1 MEKLL
6 EQHRMK
12 LPNVLAQYLPSFS
25 VDFVQNL
32 LFAHPVLFHVHA
44 PRKSKLGDFR
54 PIQKHYTYHHITVNQ
69 NLEPYTF
76 LITTLHEIAHLITY
90 IRYENAVLPHGKE
103 WKQCFSELIG
113 VFLEKNHF
121 PPLIEEA
128 LKKYAKN
135 IKATSCSDVQLQKA
149 LLLSENPEAVTL
161 DTLPMGHKFMLQGNI
176 FQKISKQR
184 TRYLCLNLNNKQH
197 YCVLAHVPIQPL

>member
-6 EQHRMK
+6 EQHRLK
-12 LPNVLAQYLPSFS
+12 LPKILATHLPSFS
-25 VDFVQNL
+25 VSYVLDL
-32 LFAHPVLFHVHA
+32 LLQYPVLFHVHA

-54 PIQKHYTYHHITVNQ
+54 PIQKHYQFHHITVNQ

-90 IRYENAVLPHGKE
+90 VRYQNTVAGHGKE
-103 WKQCFSELIG
+103 WKHCFSLLIAD
-113 VFLEKNHF
+113 FLDKNYF
-121 PPLIEEA
+121 PPLIEQA
-128 LKKYAKN
+128 LKHYAKN
-135 IKATSCSDVQLQKA
+135 MKATSCSDVQLQKA

-161 DTLPMGHKFMLQGNI
+161 DTLPMGQKFMLQGNI